1 MTIVLRLAALGV
13 AMASSAA
20 AESIPETALP
30 ASEPETSVVEEAP
43 GDTAPVIPEEGGEL
57 DWKAWLAE
65 LVSPQTLATVTAIV
79 TALVSI
85 LKMVA
90 TTKRL
95 AKEKAL
101 TAEEVSKAVLE
112 AIGKQVP
119 AEIKAEMDKYAPL
132 VKGSCE
138 KFDRTAAALSKIAVL
153 SQQDTPEAKLAILSL
168 VQELGSVGNETI
180 EEAKKAIEAKAAEE
194 KEAEKA
200 KESAVKEVIEETS
213 SGAAYDGTSV

>member
-1 MTIVLRLAALGV
+1 MTMILKLAALGV
-13 AMASSAA
+13 AMASSSA
-20 AESIPETALP
+20 AESIPEASLP
-30 ASEPETSVVEEAP
+30 ASEPETSVV
-43 GDTAPVIPEEGGEL
+43 GDITPDVPEEGEAF
-57 DWKAWLAE
+57 DWEAWLAE
-65 LVSPQTLATVTAIV
+65 LVSPQTLATFTAIV
-79 TALVSI
+79 GALVSI

-95 AKEKAL
+95 AKEKAV

-132 VKGSCE
+132 VESSCE

-153 SQQDTPEAKLAILSL
+153 SQQNTPEAKLAILSL

-194 KEAEKA
+194 REAEKA
-200 KESAVKEVIEETS
+200 KESAVEEVIDETS

>member
-1 MTIVLRLAALGV
+1 MTIILKLAALGV
-13 AMASSAA
+13 AMASSSA
-20 AESIPETALP
+20 AESIPEASLP
-30 ASEPETSVVEEAP
+30 ASEPETSVVEETP
-43 GDTAPVIPEEGGEL
+43 DEGEAF
-57 DWKAWLAE
+57 DWEAWLSDFA
-65 LVSPQTLATVTAIV
+65 SPQTLATITAIIG
-79 TALVSI
+79 ALVSI

-95 AKEKAL
+95 AKEKAV

-112 AIGKQVP
+112 AIGKRVP
-119 AEIKAEMDKYAPL
+119 AEIKAEMGKYAPI
-132 VKGSCE
+132 VQASCE

-194 KEAEKA
+194 REAEKA
-200 KESAVKEVIEETS
+200 KESAVEEVIEETS
-213 SGAAYDGTSV
+213 SGKAYDGTSI

>member
-1 MTIVLRLAALGV
+1 MTIILKLAALGV
-13 AMASSAA
+13 AMASTSA

-43 GDTAPVIPEEGGEL
+43 EDITPVIPDEGEEL

-65 LVSPQTLATVTAIV
+65 LISPQTLATITAIV
-79 TALVSI
+79 GALVSI

-90 TTKRL
+90 TTKKL
-95 AKEKAL
+95 AKEKAI

-119 AEIKAEMDKYAPL
+119 SEIRAEMDKYAPQI
-132 VKGSCE
+132 KSSCE

-168 VQELGSVGNETI
+168 VQELGSVENETI
-180 EEAKKAIEAKAAEE
+180 EEAKKAIEDEAAKA

-213 SGAAYDGTSV
+213 SGGYDGTSI

>member
-1 MTIVLRLAALGV
+1 MTIILKLAALG
-13 AMASSAA
+13 AALSSASA
-20 AESIPETALP
+20 AESIPEASLP
-30 ASEPETSVVEEAP
+30 AASEPETSLVGEAAP
-43 GDTAPVIPEEGGEL
+43 GVPEEGEAF
-57 DWKAWLAE
+57 DWEAWLSDFA
-65 LVSPQTLATVTAIV
+65 SPQTLATITAIIG
-79 TALVSI
+79 ALVSI

-95 AKEKAL
+95 AKEKAV

-112 AIGKQVP
+112 AIGKRVP
-119 AEIKAEMDKYAPL
+119 AEIKAEMDKYAPI
-132 VKGSCE
+132 VQASCE

-194 KEAEKA
+194 REAEKA
-200 KESAVKEVIEETS
+200 KESAVEEVIEETS
-213 SGAAYDGTSV
+213 SGKAYDGTSI